1 MHNLGYGFFDMF
13 ASITQVQSHYSLY
26 SFWMRLKWRKIT
38 QYLFLFGNFNDNRGR
53 PTLRIVMS
61 QVANLKLLGFT
72 WKKMATLLG
81 VSTSF
86 WSPYFCNHLFCGRRC
101 CKTSICISCCREAD
115 DSPAPTLWSS
125 LLSSPSLH
133 LLYWGTVFLTLVMVA
148 GFHPLVLLLC
158 LSNL

>member
-53 PTLRIVMS
+53 PNLRIAMS

-72 WKKMATLLG
+72 WEKIATLLG

-86 WSPYFCNHLFCGRRC
+86 
-101 CKTSICISCCREAD
+101 
-115 DSPAPTLWSS
+115 
-125 LLSSPSLH
+125 
-133 LLYWGTVFLTLVMVA
+133 
-148 GFHPLVLLLC
+148 
-158 LSNL
+158 